1 MRKEPQIFTSL
12 QKQDKPISSDLLDTL
27 ATQEMMIEESILR
40 SLVREFLN
48 ESVEFREVDS
58 PLQYRHWGIKRL
70 ALCDTGVSDPPAKH
84 DYYFAEIEK
93 WRKYSKRGGRLKK
106 PVLDELIPGVS
117 DVCIIG
123 FLDYHKEGVTKGNQ
137 HWFLDYMKTRGDK
150 GGQGV
155 ASRLVD
161 KFYSD
166 IAKPGD
172 YVNFGKMMQPQVG
185 HLMRKMTE
193 KYPEIKSKGANFY
206 DRLGRAPEIDN
217 R

>member
-1 MRKEPQIFTSL
+1 MRKEPMLFTNL
-12 QKQDKPISSDLLDTL
+12 QRQDKPVSTELLDTL
-27 ATQEMMIEESILR
+27 ESQEAMMEESIVR
-40 SLVREFLN
+40 SIVREFLN

-58 PLQYRHWGIKRL
+58 PLQYRHWNIKRL
-70 ALCDTGVSDPPAKH
+70 ALCDTAVVEPPNPH

-123 FLDYHKEGVTKGNQ
+123 FLDYHKAGVTKGHQ
-137 HWFLDYMKTRGDK
+137 HWYIDYMKTRGDK
-150 GGQGV
+150 GGTGI
-155 ASRLVD
+155 ASRLID

-172 YVNFGKMMQPQVG
+172 HVNFGKMMQPQIG
-185 HLMRKMTE
+185 HLMRKMKE
-193 KYPEIKSKGANFY
+193 KYPEVSTIGANFY
-206 DRLGRAPEIDN
+206 DPLGKAPEIDN
-217 R
+217 P